1 MIAGVSRETPSLEFE
16 AGDAQWQA
24 LRDEGLRNL
33 YFMAS
38 VILGY
43 GELVPMR
50 EGPHRLLC
58 KVVERRTGIPAIDDA
73 WVRKVEMPRGTG
85 KTTVV
90 TQAYIIQRLCQEP
103 NLSILLCNEKEGNA
117 KAILGAIKSQF
128 EQNELF
134 RKLYPEVIPDDFH
147 KVTWSATEMNVKRTT
162 HRKESS
168 IMIIG
173 EGGTKT
179 GMHPDEIFVDDI
191 ISRELMESM
200 RAGSVADLIGQIN
213 RWIHQLVPLLSGH
226 PKRCLTFI
234 GTRWWHNDCYEHIE
248 ESFGYGQHPQRFLL
262 KTTLPDGSTQR
273 LPVYRV
279 GDLVVFRRAAIE
291 DGQPAFLELDAGKY
305 GLEGLAKLRLQDPE
319 LFAANYLNQ
328 PADEVTATFKEAWLR
343 FYDWI
348 DDEQVR
354 FVTAEGKTK
363 VVTVSSMDTMALVDP
378 GGFGTGKGRNR
389 ARPAF
394 WVIGMQPQ
402 DAAYLGLH
410 AWSEATTYLACQQ
423 ELVTT
428 FAKLRVRKA
437 FIERKAQQIAFIDG
451 LRELC
456 RKAGVDTIIEE
467 IGFSDTKS
475 KDDRILGLEGY
486 FQRGQ
491 LYVGRGAMFHEFR
504 TQYSQFPKSARNDL
518 LDALAWGPAVW
529 PKLNGGQR
537 NQAQRQRQELAQY
550 YQRRGVG

>member
-1 MIAGVSRETPSLEFE
+1 MSLIPAATPSLEFE

-24 LRDEGLRNL
+24 MRDEGLRNL
-33 YFMAS
+33 YFFGS

-50 EGPHRLLC
+50 ESAHRLLC
-58 KVVERRTGIPAIDDA
+58 RVVERRTGIPALDTA

-85 KTTVV
+85 KTTTV
-90 TQAYIIQRLCQEP
+90 TQAYIIQRLCQDP
-103 NLSILLCNEKEGNA
+103 NLAFLLCNEKEQNA
-117 KAILGAIKSQF
+117 RSILKAIQSQF
-128 EQNELF
+128 ENNELL
-134 RKLYPEVIPDDFH
+134 RKLYPEVIPADFH
-147 KVTWSATEMNVKRTT
+147 KVTWSATEMNVQRTT
-162 HRKESS
+162 HRKEPS
-168 IMIIG
+168 IQVIG

-179 GMHPDEIFVDDI
+179 GQHPDEIVVDDI

-200 RAGSVADLIGQIN
+200 RSGSVADLIGQIN

-226 PKRCLTFI
+226 PQRCITFI

-248 ESFGYGQHPQRFLL
+248 ESFGYGQPPQKFLL
-262 KTTLPDGSTQR
+262 KTTLPDGTVQR

-291 DGQPAFLELDAGKY
+291 DGQPAFIELDEQKY

-319 LFAANYLNQ
+319 LFAANYLNH
-328 PADEVTATFKEAWLR
+328 PADEVTATFKDAWLR
-343 FYDWI
+343 FYDWM
-348 DDEQVR
+348 DDEQIR

-363 VVTVSSMDTMALVDP
+363 VMSVSSMETMALIDP

-394 WVIGMQPQ
+394 WIVGLLPQ
-402 DAAYLGLH
+402 EGAYLGLH
-410 AWSEATTYLACQQ
+410 VWSEATTYLACQQ
-423 ELVTT
+423 ELVTAL
-428 FAKLRVRKA
+428 AKFRVRKA
-437 FIERKAQQIAFIDG
+437 YCERKAQQIVFIDG
-451 LRELC
+451 LRDLC
-456 RKAGVDTIIEE
+456 RKSNVDTIIEE
-467 IGFSDTKS
+467 IGFSDNKS

-491 LYVGRGAMFHEFR
+491 LYVGRGAVFHEFR
-504 TQYSQFPKSARNDL
+504 TQYAQFPKSARNDV
-518 LDALAWGPAVW
+518 LDALAWGPSVW
-529 PKLNGGQR
+529 PKLNGSQR
-537 NQAQRQRQELAQY
+537 SQQQRQRQELAAY

>member
-1 MIAGVSRETPSLEFE
+1 MTLIAPSPTLEFE
-16 AGDAQWQA
+16 TGDAQWTA
-24 LRDEGLRNL
+24 LRERGLRDL
-33 YFMAS
+33 FFMGS

-50 EGPHRLLC
+50 ESAHRLLC
-58 KVVERRTGIPAIDDA
+58 RVVERRTGIPAIDQA
-73 WVRKVEMPRGTG
+73 WVRKFEMPRGTG
-85 KTTVV
+85 KTTVI

-103 NLSILLCNEKEGNA
+103 NLAILLCNEKADNA

-128 EQNELF
+128 ENNELF
-134 RKLYPEVIPDDFH
+134 RKLYPEVIPDDFR
-147 KVTWSATEMNVKRTT
+147 KTTWAAGEINVKRTSN
-162 HRKESS
+162 RKEPS

-173 EGGTKT
+173 EGGSAT

-248 ESFGYGQHPQRFLL
+248 ESFGYGQNPERFLL
-262 KTTLPDGSTQR
+262 KSVLPDGSTQR

-291 DGQPAFLELDAGKY
+291 DGQPSFMELDAGKY

-319 LFAANYLNQ
+319 LFAANYLNH
-328 PADEVTATFKEAWLR
+328 PADEVTATFKDAWLR
-343 FYDWI
+343 FYDWM

-354 FVTAEGKTK
+354 FVDAAGKTR
-363 VVTVSSMDTMALVDP
+363 VMTVSAMETMALVDP

-394 WVIGMQPQ
+394 WIVGLLPQ
-402 DAAYLGLH
+402 EGAYLLLH
-410 AWSEATTYLACQQ
+410 CWSEATTYLACQQ
-423 ELVTT
+423 ELVTALGKFRT
-428 FAKLRVRKA
+428 RKA
-437 FIERKAQQIAFIDG
+437 FLERKAQQIVFIDQV
-451 LRELC
+451 RELC
-456 RKAGVDTIIEE
+456 RKSGVDTIIEE
-467 IGFSDTKS
+467 IGFSDNKS

-491 LYVGRGAMFHEFR
+491 LYVGRSAMFHEFR

-518 LDALAWGPAVW
+518 LDALAWGPTVW
-529 PKLNGGQR
+529 PKLNGSGKS
-537 NQAQRQRQELAQY
+537 NQQRQRQELAAY